1 MGPPLDP
8 GAPVWGHWVSIS
20 TRPWRLWRRENVPY
34 SASKAT
40 GCGFPAARGKVTP
53 TSGVLL
59 IGHKV
64 RAALPNLFRGR
75 RASVTGT
82 AALPKAVIV
91 ATGLYTPPFSVSNTE
106 LVEAF
111 NAYVERFNAA
121 NAEAIA
127 AGEVVAL
134 APSSPEFIEKASG
147 IKARYVMDK
156 AGIIDPEVMR
166 PILPERSNDEISIL
180 AEMAV
185 EAARQAIAR
194 WGKPVSEIGAVI
206 CAASNMQRAYPA
218 MAIEVQ
224 QALGIE
230 GFAFDMNVACS
241 SATFGI
247 KTAADFIATGSA
259 KAVLMVN
266 PEICSGHL
274 NFTDRDSHFIFGDVA
289 TAVILEDESQATGG
303 WEILGT
309 RLKTEFSNNIRN
321 NFGFLNRTAPE
332 GIGAKDKLF
341 VQEGRKVFRE
351 VVPMVSQMIVE
362 HAGDI
367 GVDPT
372 GLKRLWLHQANINM
386 NDLIAR
392 KVLGRDPEPGE
403 NVIILDT
410 YANTSS
416 AGSIIAFHTANDDF
430 APGETGLICSF
441 GAGYSAGTVFVRK
454 R

>member
-1 MGPPLDP
+1 M
-8 GAPVWGHWVSIS
+8 
-20 TRPWRLWRRENVPY
+20 
-34 SASKAT
+34 
-40 GCGFPAARGKVTP
+40 
-53 TSGVLL
+53 
-59 IGHKV
+59 
-64 RAALPNLFRGR
+64 
-75 RASVTGT
+75 
-82 AALPKAVIV
+82 PKAVIV

-147 IKARYVMDK
+147 IKARYMMNK
-156 AGIIDPEVMR
+156 SGIIDPEVMR
-166 PILPERSNDEISIL
+166 PILPERPNEEISIL

-185 EAARQAIAR
+185 EAAKQAIAR

-289 TAVILEDESQATGG
+289 TAVILEEESQASGG

-309 RLKTEFSNNIRN
+309 RLKTQFSNNIRN
-321 NFGFLNRTAPE
+321 NFGFLNRTAPK

-351 VVPMVSQMIVE
+351 VVPMVSEMIVE

-386 NDLIAR
+386 NEMIGR

>member
-1 MGPPLDP
+1 M
-8 GAPVWGHWVSIS
+8 
-20 TRPWRLWRRENVPY
+20 
-34 SASKAT
+34 
-40 GCGFPAARGKVTP
+40 FPCE
-53 TSGVLL
+53 
-59 IGHKV
+59 
-64 RAALPNLFRGR
+64 AALRYQAANSQNR
-75 RASVTGT
+75 RDLTIVHQ
-82 AALPKAVIV
+82 AVIA
-91 ATGLYTPPFSVSNTE
+91 ATGLYTPEQSISNVE

-111 NAYVERFNAA
+111 NTYVERFNAA
-121 NAEAIA
+121 SAAEIA
-127 AGEVVAL
+127 AGTVEAL
-134 APSSPEFIEKASG
+134 TPSSAEFVEKASG
-147 IKARYVMDK
+147 IKARFVMNK
-156 AGIIDPEVMR
+156 SGILDPDIMR
-166 PILPERSNDEISIL
+166 PVIPERPNEEISIL

-185 EAARQAIAR
+185 AAAREAIAK
-194 WGKPVSEIGAVI
+194 WGKPVSEIGAVL

-247 KTAADFIATGSA
+247 KTAADFIAGGSA

-274 NFTDRDSHFIFGDVA
+274 NFKDRDSHFIFGDVA
-289 TAVILEDESQATGG
+289 TAVIIEAADQADGG
-303 WEILGT
+303 WDILGT
-309 RLKTEFSNNIRN
+309 RLKTQYSNNIRN
-321 NFGFLNRTAPE
+321 NFGFLNNAAPE
-332 GIGAKDKLF
+332 GIGARDKLF

-351 VVPMVSQMIVE
+351 VVPMVSQMIVD
-362 HAGDI
+362 HAADLGI
-367 GVDPT
+367 DPT

-386 NDLIAR
+386 NEMIGR
-392 KVLGRDPEPGE
+392 RVLGRDPTPEE

-416 AGSIIAFHTANDDF
+416 AGSIIAFHRANEDF
-430 APGETGLICSF
+430 GAGETGLICSF

>member
-1 MGPPLDP
+1 L
-8 GAPVWGHWVSIS
+8 HQ
-20 TRPWRLWRRENVPY
+20 
-34 SASKAT
+34 
-40 GCGFPAARGKVTP
+40 
-53 TSGVLL
+53 
-59 IGHKV
+59 
-64 RAALPNLFRGR
+64 
-75 RASVTGT
+75 
-82 AALPKAVIV
+82 AVIA
-91 ATGLYTPPFSVSNTE
+91 ATGLFTPPFSISNVE
-106 LVEAF
+106 LVDAF

-121 NAEAIA
+121 NAQAIA
-127 AGEVVAL
+127 AGEVTAL

-147 IKARYVMDK
+147 IKARYVMNKD
-156 AGIIDPEVMR
+156 GIIDPEVMR
-166 PILPERSNDEISIL
+166 PNLPERPNDQISIL

-185 EAARQAIAR
+185 KAAQQAIAA

-274 NFTDRDSHFIFGDVA
+274 NFKDRDSHFIFGDVA
-289 TAVILEDESQATGG
+289 TAVILEEASQATGG

-309 RLKTEFSNNIRN
+309 RLKTQFSNNIRN
-321 NFGFLNRTAPE
+321 NFGFLNNAAPE
-332 GIGAKDKLF
+332 GVGAKDKLF

-351 VVPMVSQMIVE
+351 VVPMVSEMIVE

-367 GVDPT
+367 GLDAT
-372 GLKRLWLHQANINM
+372 ALKRLWLHQANINM

-392 KVLGRDPEPGE
+392 KVLGRDPEAGE
-403 NVIILDT
+403 NVIILDE

-416 AGSIIAFHTANDDF
+416 AGSIIAFHSANDDF
-430 APGETGLICSF
+430 APGDTGLICSF